1 MAQERVNLSELQEGQ
16 SLETVLLLARKQL
29 MTTKAGKPFGA
40 LRLAD
45 AGGEV
50 EAKLWDQAEELL
62 APLCA
67 GQVVRVSGRVQ
78 LYQGQ
83 SQLVLTSI
91 AAEPNADAAQFV
103 QKSPQD
109 LGLLWARLGAIKQ
122 AVANKHLQR
131 LVRAFFD
138 DPDFRRA
145 FERAPAAK
153 AAHHAYLHG
162 LLEHTVCVGE
172 AALAL
177 AERYP
182 DLERDL
188 LICGALLHDIGKMEE
203 LTIGPPLDYTD
214 AGRLEGHVV
223 IGVRM
228 LDSRLAK
235 IKGFPAGLAGH
246 LRHLIVSHHGTEQF
260 GSPQKPK
267 LPEALALH
275 MLDDLDAKLFMFR
288 AAREANGE
296 GNWSSFQRLLERHV
310 YTGPT
315 PWDEPP
321 AGPAPACETRKQ
333 EPEAPTLF

>member
-1 MAQERVNLSELQEGQ
+1 MAQERVNLNELQDGQ
-16 SLETVLLLARKQL
+16 ALEAIFLLARKQL
-29 MTTKAGKPFGA
+29 MTTKAGKPYGA

-50 EAKLWDQAEELL
+50 EAKLWDQAEELIG
-62 APLCA
+62 PLCV
-67 GQVVRVSGRVQ
+67 GQAVRVTGRVQ
-78 LYQGQ
+78 SYQGQ
-83 SQLVLTSI
+83 PQLVLTSL
-91 AAEPNADAAQFV
+91 AAEPHADPAQFL

-109 LGLLWARLGAIKQ
+109 LGQLWARLGAVKQ
-122 AVANKHLQR
+122 AVVNKHLQR
-131 LVRAFFD
+131 LLRAFFD
-138 DPDFRRA
+138 DQDFRRD

-162 LLEHTVCVGE
+162 LLEHTVCVAE
-172 AALAL
+172 TALAL
-177 AERYP
+177 AGRYP

-188 LICGALLHDIGKMEE
+188 LICGALVHDIGKVEE

-214 AGRLEGHVV
+214 VGRLEGHVV

-228 LDSRLAK
+228 LDARLAK
-235 IKGFPAGLAGH
+235 VKGFPAGLAGH
-246 LRHLIVSHHGTEQF
+246 LRHLIVSHHGSEQF

-296 GNWSSFQRLLERHV
+296 GHWSNFQRLLERHV
-310 YTGPT
+310 YTGPI
-315 PWDEPP
+315 PWDDPP
-321 AGPAPACETRKQ
+321 VGSGEACEQKKLGFD
-333 EPEAPTLF
+333 APTLF